1 MSNDFEDDYTR
12 AEHALTFIHDNADRD
27 TWVQVGMALKD
38 GLAEAGLD
46 LWKIWSSTAHNYDE
60 KTCESSWRNF
70 KTGKIT
76 FATVFGLANRCR
88 PVSAYPI
95 NGDSNMTNRLKLRNS
110 IANKTGQLDAE
121 TTDKELEAYLRLK
134 ATGYTLKQNR
144 QQRRQT
150 KRMERKNY
158 GFGRL
163 S

>member
-1 MSNDFEDDYTR
+1 
-12 AEHALTFIHDNADRD
+12 
-27 TWVQVGMALKD
+27 
-38 GLAEAGLD
+38 
-46 LWKIWSSTAHNYDE
+46 
-60 KTCESSWRNF
+60 
-70 KTGKIT
+70 
-76 FATVFGLANRCR
+76 
-88 PVSAYPI
+88 
-95 NGDSNMTNRLKLRNS
+95 MTNRLKLRNS
-110 IANKTGQLDAE
+110 IANKTGQLDTE